1 MKNALVLVG
10 AKKRDVKVFLEM
22 KVSGEICLPN
32 PSVDSRPRVKNEK
45 QNLGLGCRQQRQ
57 SFTPVCM
64 MLEFHFVSQQ
74 KRTALGFSPVVPRTP
89 SQAFDIFYRPH
100 TGAGLSVIEPRCPA
114 VEDILSAASVCFL
127 ARRRGSLK
135 KTVLACL
142 VLNTL
147 LLLSGS
153 RPLGLDTACCTRRSV
168 SVSLSLNFVKFLW
181 TSPEILLFFL
191 VVSQLIQREAVGIGR
206 QKALI

>member
-1 MKNALVLVG
+1 
-10 AKKRDVKVFLEM
+10 
-22 KVSGEICLPN
+22 
-32 PSVDSRPRVKNEK
+32 
-45 QNLGLGCRQQRQ
+45 
-57 SFTPVCM
+57 
-64 MLEFHFVSQQ
+64 MLEFHFVSPQ

-142 VLNTL
+142 VLNTV
-147 LLLSGS
+147 LLLSAS
-153 RPLGLDTACCTRRSV
+153 RPLGSGHCLLYTALCLCL
-168 SVSLSLNFVKFLW
+168 SVSLWFNFVKFLW
-181 TSPEILLFFL
+181 TSPEILLFFFFGCF
-191 VVSQLIQREAVGIGR
+191 SADSKRGGGYWKAKRANIGER
-206 QKALI
+206 GSFYKAPGMLAK

>member
-1 MKNALVLVG
+1 
-10 AKKRDVKVFLEM
+10 M

-191 VVSQLIQREAVGIGR
+191 VVSQLIQREVVGIGR
-206 QKALI
+206 QKALL

>member
-1 MKNALVLVG
+1 
-10 AKKRDVKVFLEM
+10 M

-32 PSVDSRPRVKNEK
+32 PSVDSRHRVKNEK
-45 QNLGLGCRQQRQ
+45 QNLGLGCRQERQR
-57 SFTPVCM
+57 FTPVCM
-64 MLEFHFVSQQ
+64 MLEFHFVSLQ

-100 TGAGLSVIEPRCPA
+100 TGAGLSVTEPRCPA

-127 ARRRGSLK
+127 ARLRGCLK

-142 VLNTL
+142 VLNTVPL
-147 LLLSGS
+147 VSGS
-153 RPLGLDTACCTRRSV
+153 CSLGLDTACHTRLSV
-168 SVSLSLNFVKFLW
+168 SFWFNFVIFLW
-181 TSPEILLFFL
+181 TSPEILLFFFFL
-191 VVSQLIQREAVGIGR
+191 VVSQLIQREVVDTGR

>member
-1 MKNALVLVG
+1 
-10 AKKRDVKVFLEM
+10 M

-57 SFTPVCM
+57 SFTPVCV
-64 MLEFHFVSQQ
+64 MLEFHFVSPQ

-142 VLNTL
+142 VLNTV
-147 LLLSGS
+147 LLLSAS
-153 RPLGLDTACCTRRSV
+153 RPLGSGHCLLYTALCLCL
-168 SVSLSLNFVKFLW
+168 SVSLWFNFVKFLW
-181 TSPEILLFFL
+181 TSPEILLFFFFGCF
-191 VVSQLIQREAVGIGR
+191 SADSKRGGGYWKANRANIGER
-206 QKALI
+206 GSFYKAPGMLAK